1 MANANIITLNEANFK
16 AEVLEAQVPVL
27 VDFWAVWCGPCRM
40 IAPLVE
46 ELAEEY
52 KDRMKVGKLNVD
64 EYQGLAAEYG
74 IMSIP
79 TLLLFKN
86 GQVVTR
92 LVGYQAKDK
101 LVQVIEKYL

>member
-1 MANANIITLNEANFK
+1 MANANIITLNEENFK

-52 KDRMKVGKLNVD
+52 KERMKVGKLNVD
-64 EYQGLAAEYG
+64 DYQGLAAEYG

-92 LVGYQAKDK
+92 MVGYQSKDK
-101 LVQVIEKYL
+101 LVEIINKYL